1 MKFPVLIMAV
11 IASVALVAP
20 AAAAVKK
27 HKKAASPPSA
37 HKVQMRSGTASDPN
51 SVYVSGEYIGRDPDP
66 NIRAYMFRNPHIWDG
81 PQ

>member
-1 MKFPVLIMAV
+1 MKLLPVLVTAL

-37 HKVQMRSGTASDPN
+37 HKVQMRSGTASN
-51 SVYVSGEYIGRDPDP
+51 SVYVSGEYIGQDPDP